1 MSEKNVKI
9 FSNKKRVNQSI
20 PFSVQFGKKGIP
32 FIFVTRGLSPP
43 DFHLPTDDAERI
55 NYKRVSISAKL
66 IFALL
71 QQAGNNK
78 TLLDRFG
85 AIPEC
90 H

>member
-1 MSEKNVKI
+1 
-9 FSNKKRVNQSI
+9 
-20 PFSVQFGKKGIP
+20 
-32 FIFVTRGLSPP
+32 VTRGLSPP